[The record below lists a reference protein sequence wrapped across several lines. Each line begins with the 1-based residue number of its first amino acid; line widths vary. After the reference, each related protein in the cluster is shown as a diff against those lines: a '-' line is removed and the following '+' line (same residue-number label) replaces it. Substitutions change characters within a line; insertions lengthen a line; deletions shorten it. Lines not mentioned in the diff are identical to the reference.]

1 MSHSSLVS
9 LSATTIALKIRSGE
23 LTPTEVVEAHLAAI
37 ARHNPRLHA
46 VVTETAQ
53 AALDQARDIERR
65 RAAGAP
71 LGLLAGVPVGIKDT
85 HPTAGIRT
93 TYGSPLMKDHVP
105 AEDAAIVARLRAAD
119 AIVMG
124 KTNVPEYAYGAHT
137 VNQVFGVTRNPW
149 NPALS
154 ASGSTGG
161 GAAGLVAGMFALA
174 TGSDLGGSLRLPAS
188 FCGVVGLRPSP
199 GLVPLVPSDQP
210 WNPLSVDGPMA
221 RNVADLALMLQAVS
235 GPHPMEPF
243 VVPVEGRDF
252 PAAAASPLRPGLRVA
267 YCADIVRIGID
278 PDIERV
284 ARQAAFALRDLGVEV
299 EEVDLDLSAFRKT
312 FLQLRGQFVLNGGLD
327 MLDRIDRLGPNYA
340 GNLRFALAQSPRDVA
355 EGERGRARL
364 MARLAA
370 FFERHDRLLT
380 PCAPVPP
387 FAVDKNYPETIGGRK
402 MESYIDWAA
411 PTFVLSSA
419 GLPVLCVPAGLDRA
433 NLPVGL
439 QVVGPRWKEEGVL
452 SLGAAL
458 ERVAPLPPPPLGA

>member
-37 ARHNPRLHA
+37 ARHNPRLNA

>member
-1 MSHSSLVS
+1 
-9 LSATTIALKIRSGE
+9 
-23 LTPTEVVEAHLAAI
+23 
-37 ARHNPRLHA
+37 
-46 VVTETAQ
+46 
-53 AALDQARDIERR
+53 
-65 RAAGAP
+65 
-71 LGLLAGVPVGIKDT
+71 
-85 HPTAGIRT
+85 
-93 TYGSPLMKDHVP
+93 
-105 AEDAAIVARLRAAD
+105 
-119 AIVMG
+119 
-124 KTNVPEYAYGAHT
+124 
-137 VNQVFGVTRNPW
+137 
-149 NPALS
+149 
-154 ASGSTGG
+154 
-161 GAAGLVAGMFALA
+161 
-174 TGSDLGGSLRLPAS
+174 
-188 FCGVVGLRPSP
+188 
-199 GLVPLVPSDQP
+199 
-210 WNPLSVDGPMA
+210 
-221 RNVADLALMLQAVS
+221 
-235 GPHPMEPF
+235 
-243 VVPVEGRDF
+243 
-252 PAAAASPLRPGLRVA
+252 
-267 YCADIVRIGID
+267 
-278 PDIERV
+278 
-284 ARQAAFALRDLGVEV
+284 
-299 EEVDLDLSAFRKT
+299 
-312 FLQLRGQFVLNGGLD
+312 